1 MMFKFSLLSNKY
13 EEEFIEIEIY
23 SLNLISDFD
32 KINLM
37 IATGLYYK
45 KKTIKGGKRTE
56 RVGMCN
62 RESGKVLRE

>member
-1 MMFKFSLLSNKY
+1 MTFKFSLLGGTY
-13 EEEFIEIEIY
+13 EEEFIEIEIC

-45 KKTIKGGKRTE
+45 KKNYKRRE
-56 RVGMCN
+56 KD
-62 RESGKVLRE
+62 RESGYV